1 MVRRFVGWA
10 LVVLVALSAAG
21 AGLWWVKRPA
31 LVDVTEVAYAPLV
44 RSLRF
49 SARVEALARVDIGST
64 LTARVERVLVDEGA
78 QVKSDAVL
86 VELESGELRAALAQA
101 RATRDQAR
109 ARLAGLRST
118 GRGGAQA
125 GVAQAQAAVLAA
137 QAELERVQVLVA
149 QGFLSPARLDEV
161 RRASAVAAAQLAGA
175 QSQDQAVGEDGSEVV
190 QAQAQ
195 LRLAESSIVAAQVRL
210 AQTQLRAPGDAQ
222 VLARLVEPGQIVQ
235 PGRALVTLALAGPT
249 LLSAQVDERFLD
261 QLAIGQP
268 ASALADAYPGRRFAA
283 RISSISPAVDPQRGS
298 IEVKFALVN
307 AAPDF
312 LREDMTLSI
321 EVETG
326 RRQRTLVV
334 PVASLVRGEKDGI
347 ASVLL
352 VQDGTVEE
360 RRVRL
365 GLRTLGAVEVLQG
378 LAEGDEVLVKPAAQP
393 GAPVRTH
400 VVEPELQ
407 AVGSGGAGG
416 ESGAAQLTNM
426 MGR

>member
-1 MVRRFVGWA
+1 MSRRSIGWV
-10 LVVLVALSAAG
+10 LVVLLVVAAAG
-21 AGLWWVKRPA
+21 AGLWWVKRPV
-31 LVDVTEVAYAPLV
+31 LVDAIEVGYAPLL

-64 LTARVERVLVDEGA
+64 LTARVERVLVDEGTL
-78 QVKSDAVL
+78 VKSGLVL
-86 VELESGELRAALAQA
+86 VELENGELRAALAQA

-109 ARLAGLRST
+109 ARLTGLRST

-125 GVAQAQAAVLAA
+125 GVAQAQAAVVAA
-137 QAELERVQVLVA
+137 QAELTRTKELVA
-149 QGFLSPARLDEV
+149 QGFLSPSRLDES

-175 QSQDQAVGEDGSEVV
+175 QAQDQAVGEAGSEIA

-195 LRLAESSIVAAQVRL
+195 LNLAESSIVAAQARL

-222 VLARLVEPGQIVQ
+222 VLSRLVEPGQIVQ

-268 ASALADAYPGRRFAA
+268 AAAMADAYPGRRFAA

-298 IEVKFALVN
+298 IEVKFSLTG

-312 LREDMTLSI
+312 LREDMTLSL

-326 RRQRTLVV
+326 RRPRALVV
-334 PVASLVRGEKDGI
+334 PVTALVRSASDGI
-347 ASVLL
+347 ASVLM
-352 VQDGTVEE
+352 VQSGFVEE

-378 LAEGDEVLVKPAAQP
+378 LAEGDQVLVKSAASVGARVRTRLVEPDLQP
-393 GAPVRTH
+393 G
-400 VVEPELQ
+400 
-407 AVGSGGAGG
+407 GSGGAGG